1 MLENEQIALY
11 TEKYIDTVYRV
22 ALNYMKNPT
31 DAEDVTQDVFLALI
45 RSRPSFEN
53 EDHARF
59 WLIRVTVNAC
69 KKHFRSPWR
78 KVLPLEEYA
87 KALPFEATGHSD
99 LFLAVMSLPLKYR
112 LPLYLY
118 YYEDYT
124 TLEIAGLLK
133 IPKGTVCTNLNR
145 GREKL
150 KELLQEE
157 NRNG

>member
-59 WLIRVTVNAC
+59 WLIQVTVNAC

-78 KVLPLEEYA
+78 KVLPLEEYV
-87 KALPFEATGHSD
+87 KALPFEAIGHSD

-150 KELLQEE
+150 KELLLEE